1 MFLHI
6 GKDVVLQS
14 KNIIG
19 IFDIESLEKS
29 NISKTFLED
38 LKNKNLI
45 YNVSD
50 GVNKSLVIS
59 KDNDKIKG
67 YISNISSTTLNK
79 RINMAGIA

>member
-6 GKDVVLQS
+6 GKDIVLQS

-19 IFDIESLEKS
+19 IFDIESLKKS
-29 NISKTFLED
+29 NLSKEFLEN
-38 LKNKNLI
+38 LKKQNLV

-59 KDNDKIKG
+59 KDNDKIEG
-67 YISNISSTTLNK
+67 YISNISSITLNK
-79 RINMAGIA
+79 RINMANIA